1 MPGTGCCSLI
11 DTVKLTQHAVEQGA
25 AGVLMLPPFYYKG
38 VSDDGLFRYFSDVI
52 DRVGDSRLRV
62 YLYHIPPVAQVPI
75 SLALVERLLT
85 RYPGTVV
92 GIKDSSADWQNS
104 KALLDAFPGFDV
116 FVGTENSLLQNM
128 RHGGAGCISA
138 TANVNPARIH
148 NLYANWQSRDADQLQ
163 TELDKVRAAH
173 ARYPMIA
180 ALKATIS
187 IFSGQDEWRQ
197 VRPPLVALNEAL
209 AQALE
214 ADLRGLFAC
223 RNCPWMRPGRACLH
237 NTRGASRPFPK
248 SGRAVGRQEPS
259 CLSLEWFA
267 CRICGVE
274 VQDRATTPQ

>member
-1 MPGTGCCSLI
+1 
-11 DTVKLTQHAVEQGA
+11 
-25 AGVLMLPPFYYKG
+25 
-38 VSDDGLFRYFSDVI
+38 
-52 DRVGDSRLRV
+52 
-62 YLYHIPPVAQVPI
+62 VPI

-92 GIKDSSADWQNS
+92 GIKGSSADWQNS

-116 FVGTENSLLQNM
+116 FVGTENLLLQNM

-214 ADLRGLFAC
+214 ADLRGLNFTM
-223 RNCPWMRPGRACLH
+223 P
-237 NTRGASRPFPK
+237 
-248 SGRAVGRQEPS
+248 Q
-259 CLSLEWFA
+259 LSVDAARKGLP
-267 CRICGVE
+267 
-274 VQDRATTPQ
+274 T